1 MIIAGQITGPGGL
14 TVTGGPASNTSAIAT
29 VTAGYLLVL
38 DASNNNYQGITT
50 INNATVTDDDHV
62 VGGTAVNI
70 LPQTTVLALSNS
82 AVFAYY
88 GGNSVQT
95 LAGLSGD
102 NTTAIGT
109 ENNSSPTYLTI
120 NPAAGQTYTYAGV
133 IGDINVNGR
142 GHAGTGGAPL
152 NVTFSG
158 LGTEVL
164 SGTKLDTGT
173 TTVTSGTVA
182 LANVNVLPNGI
193 TANNAGTV
201 ELLSVN
207 ALGNGVLT
215 DNAASNGLAFAAG
228 NAIYTIGGLTGSGNI
243 SLTAQDTNP
252 AGLNINAAS
261 GSSATYSGALSGAG
275 SLSNARGTLFLTNSN
290 TSFTGPITVTGG
302 ALFLN
307 NTGVLPSAWQNPGT
321 ISVAN
326 GGTFGVTAG
335 TNAATGEFS
344 LAAITG
350 SILSNVNFA
359 ASASLGLN
367 IVDTSPLVFPN
378 LTDSPNGSLGLLKL
392 GSGTLQLDQASISG
406 PTTIA
411 AGVLTTSTTAL
422 QNSNLTDNGGLLFDS
437 GAGTY
442 SLAGLAGSGSLTLTA
457 TNGSAMTLSF
467 GSNGVS
473 NLFSG
478 TISGG
483 SLGSLIKLGGGNE
496 TLSGSANYTNTTVS
510 GGTLTL
516 IGAAYSGSSSTANKA
531 YSIAAGSVL
540 SLSLSS
546 LNNADNAA
554 NSEPPSSSFTG
565 AGTLNIASGWLGAAP
580 TKEAWS
586 RCP

>member
-1 MIIAGQITGPGGL
+1 M
-14 TVTGGPASNTSAIAT
+14 
-29 VTAGYLLVL
+29 
-38 DASNNNYQGITT
+38 
-50 INNATVTDDDHV
+50 
-62 VGGTAVNI
+62 
-70 LPQTTVLALSNS
+70 
-82 AVFAYY
+82 
-88 GGNSVQT
+88 
-95 LAGLSGD
+95 
-102 NTTAIGT
+102 
-109 ENNSSPTYLTI
+109 
-120 NPAAGQTYTYAGV
+120 
-133 IGDINVNGR
+133 
-142 GHAGTGGAPL
+142 
-152 NVTFSG
+152 TFSG

-261 GSSATYSGALSGAG
+261 GSSADLLRRPERRRQLEQRPRHALSHQFQHQLHRPHHRHGRGAVPQQHG
-275 SLSNARGTLFLTNSN
+275 RFALRLAEPGHDLRGQRRHVR
-290 TSFTGPITVTGG
+290 GHGRDQRRYRRVRP
-302 ALFLN
+302 
-307 NTGVLPSAWQNPGT
+307 
-321 ISVAN
+321 
-326 GGTFGVTAG
+326 
-335 TNAATGEFS
+335 
-344 LAAITG
+344 AAITG

-437 GAGTY
+437 GTGTPTWP
-442 SLAGLAGSGSLTLTA
+442 AWPAA
-457 TNGSAMTLSF
+457 A
-467 GSNGVS
+467 VS
-473 NLFSG
+473 
-478 TISGG
+478 
-483 SLGSLIKLGGGNE
+483 
-496 TLSGSANYTNTTVS
+496 
-510 GGTLTL
+510 
-516 IGAAYSGSSSTANKA
+516 
-531 YSIAAGSVL
+531 
-540 SLSLSS
+540 
-546 LNNADNAA
+546 
-554 NSEPPSSSFTG
+554 P
-565 AGTLNIASGWLGAAP
+565 
-580 TKEAWS
+580 
-586 RCP
+586 